1 MNKLKTRRLPIV
13 LGLASLVGALPAGA
27 STTTFAING
36 VSNANINCASGI
48 NCQRKLVERVQCPP
62 GEEAVSVS
70 VTLGPSLMD
79 SDISA
84 NNTAQNP
91 ACYNVESLTHD
102 ALHLS
107 VPDASLILNG
117 GAGSSGGS
125 GTTGTDN
132 CSASWEAAWKPWRA
146 YLGIGESYS
155 ANNVVV
161 TNKGPLGPTVIP
173 ADDPRF
179 SVFYGVGQFN
189 AEFSAQATE
198 RTTKSGTFEF
208 SVVTNATSQLIVTPS
223 CETAPPPP
231 PPPPPPVP
239 AIGALGIGF
248 LGFGLSGLGLLGLR
262 RRRP

>member
-1 MNKLKTRRLPIV
+1 MV

-27 STTTFAING
+27 ATTTFAVNG
-36 VSNANINCASGI
+36 VSNAVINCESGI
-48 NCQRKLVERVQCPP
+48 NCQRKQVERVQCPA

-102 ALHLS
+102 ALTLS
-107 VPDASLILNG
+107 VPDAGLVLNG

-125 GTTGTDN
+125 GTSGTAT
-132 CSASWEAAWKPWRA
+132 CSSAWDSSWKPWRD
-146 YLGIGESYS
+146 YLAVGESYS
-155 ANNVVV
+155 AANVVV
-161 TNKGPLGPTVIP
+161 SSKGPSGPIVIP
-173 ADDPRF
+173 ASDPNF
-179 SVFYGVGQFN
+179 LVFYGVGQFN

-198 RTTKSGTFEF
+198 TTTKSGTFEF
-208 SVVTNATSQLIVTPS
+208 SVVTNASSQLIVTPS

-262 RRRP
+262 RRR